1 MKRIALLLTLL
12 ISTFH
17 FSVFAQDM
25 TLSKDSFEG
34 NFVIDSTFTR
44 DGGKTFEVSAS
55 GDAGPYGRVYLSY
68 VFTDKQN
75 LGTAGEFT
83 GFAWTQNGE
92 NVVTATLQGAYVKQ
106 GKVFKMYTFDPTS
119 SGKLNF
125 ATGIVDFVAKTMKFK
140 VSEVDTSLQI
150 KRLLGIVVKQRDLY
164 RSQFLGRFSAL

>member
-1 MKRIALLLTLL
+1 MKQTMLMIFLL

-17 FSVFAQDM
+17 MSSYAQEVK
-25 TLSKDSFEG
+25 LSEDSFEG

-44 DGGKTFEVSAS
+44 DGGKTYEVSAS

-68 VFTDKQN
+68 IFTDKQN

-92 NVVTATLQGAYVKQ
+92 DVVTATLQGAYVKQ
-106 GKVFKMYTFDPTS
+106 GKVFKLYTFDPTS

-140 VSEVDTSLQI
+140 VSEVDTS
-150 KRLLGIVVKQRDLY
+150 
-164 RSQFLGRFSAL
+164 F

>member
-1 MKRIALLLTLL
+1 MKRITLLILIL

-17 FSVFAQDM
+17 FSAYAQEM
-25 TLSKDSFEG
+25 SLSKDSFEG
-34 NFVIDSTFTR
+34 NFIIDSTFTR

-92 NVVTATLQGAYVKQ
+92 DVVTATLQGAYVKQ
-106 GKVFKMYTFDPTS
+106 GKVFKMYTFDTANN
-119 SGKLNF
+119 GNLNF

-140 VSEVDTSLQI
+140 VSEVDTDS
-150 KRLLGIVVKQRDLY
+150 
-164 RSQFLGRFSAL
+164 

>member
-1 MKRIALLLTLL
+1 MLMILLL

-17 FSVFAQDM
+17 MSSYAQDVK
-25 TLSKDSFEG
+25 LSEDSFEG

-44 DGGKTFEVSAS
+44 DGGKTYEVSAS

-68 VFTDKQN
+68 IFTDKQN

-92 NVVTATLQGAYVKQ
+92 DVVTATLQGAYVKQ
-106 GKVFKMYTFDPTS
+106 GKVFKLYTFDPTS

-140 VSEVDTSLQI
+140 VSEVDTS
-150 KRLLGIVVKQRDLY
+150 
-164 RSQFLGRFSAL
+164 F

>member
-1 MKRIALLLTLL
+1 MKQTMLMILLL

-17 FSVFAQDM
+17 MRSYAQEVK
-25 TLSKDSFEG
+25 LSEDSFEG

-44 DGGKTFEVSAS
+44 DGGKTYEVSAS

-68 VFTDKQN
+68 IFTDKQN

-92 NVVTATLQGAYVKQ
+92 DVVTATLQGAYVKQ
-106 GKVFKMYTFDPTS
+106 GKVFKLYTFDPTS

-140 VSEVDTSLQI
+140 VSEVDTS
-150 KRLLGIVVKQRDLY
+150 
-164 RSQFLGRFSAL
+164 F

>member
-1 MKRIALLLTLL
+1 MKQTMLMMLLL

-17 FSVFAQDM
+17 MSSYAQDVK
-25 TLSKDSFEG
+25 LSEDSFEG

-44 DGGKTFEVSAS
+44 DGGKTYEVSAS

-68 VFTDKQN
+68 IFTDKQN

-92 NVVTATLQGAYVKQ
+92 DVVTATLQGAYVKQ
-106 GKVFKMYTFDPTS
+106 GKVFKLYTFDPTS

-140 VSEVDTSLQI
+140 VSEVDTS
-150 KRLLGIVVKQRDLY
+150 
-164 RSQFLGRFSAL
+164 F

>member
-55 GDAGPYGRVYLSY
+55 GDAGPYGRAYLSY
-68 VFTDKQN
+68 IFTDKQN

-92 NVVTATLQGAYVKQ
+92 DVVTATLQGAYVKQ
-106 GKVFKMYTFDPTS
+106 GKVFKLYTFDPTS

-125 ATGIVDFVAKTMKFK
+125 ATGTVDFVAKTIKFK
-140 VSEVDTSLQI
+140 VSEIDTSFQI
-150 KRLLGIVVKQRDLY
+150 KRL
-164 RSQFLGRFSAL
+164 FSIEVTAMPD

>member
-1 MKRIALLLTLL
+1 MKQTMLMILLL

-17 FSVFAQDM
+17 MSSYAQDVK
-25 TLSKDSFEG
+25 LSEDSFEG

-44 DGGKTFEVSAS
+44 DGGKTYEVSAS

-68 VFTDKQN
+68 IFTDKQN

-92 NVVTATLQGAYVKQ
+92 DVVTATLQGAYVKQ
-106 GKVFKMYTFDPTS
+106 GKVFKLYTFDPTS

-140 VSEVDTSLQI
+140 VSEVDTS
-150 KRLLGIVVKQRDLY
+150 
-164 RSQFLGRFSAL
+164 F

>member
-1 MKRIALLLTLL
+1 MKQTMLMILLL

-17 FSVFAQDM
+17 MSSYAQEM
-25 TLSKDSFEG
+25 KLSEDSFEG

-68 VFTDKQN
+68 VFTDKQD

-83 GFAWTQNGE
+83 GFAWTQSGE
-92 NVVTATLQGAYVKQ
+92 DIVTATLQGAYVKQ

-119 SGKLNF
+119 NGKLNF
-125 ATGIVDFVAKTMKFK
+125 ATGIVDFVAKTMKFT
-140 VSEVDTSLQI
+140 VSEVDIS
-150 KRLLGIVVKQRDLY
+150 
-164 RSQFLGRFSAL
+164 S

>member
-1 MKRIALLLTLL
+1 MKRIAIILTLL

-17 FSVFAQDM
+17 FSVVAQDM

-44 DGGKTFEVSAS
+44 NGGKTFEVSAS
-55 GDAGPYGRVYLSY
+55 GDAGPYGRAYLSY

-83 GFAWTQNGE
+83 GFAWTQNGKD
-92 NVVTATLQGAYVKQ
+92 VVTATLQGAYVKQ

-125 ATGIVDFVAKTMKFK
+125 ATGTVDFDAKTMKFK
-140 VSEVDTSLQI
+140 VSEVDTS
-150 KRLLGIVVKQRDLY
+150 
-164 RSQFLGRFSAL
+164 F

>member
-1 MKRIALLLTLL
+1 MKRITLLILIL

-17 FSVFAQDM
+17 FSAYAQEM
-25 TLSKDSFEG
+25 SLSKDSFEG
-34 NFVIDSTFTR
+34 DFVIDSTFTR

-55 GDAGPYGRVYLSY
+55 GDAGPYGRAYLSY

-92 NVVTATLQGAYVKQ
+92 DGVTATLQGAYVKQ

-119 SGKLNF
+119 NGKLNF
-125 ATGIVDFVAKTMKFK
+125 ATGIVDFVAKTIKFK
-140 VSEVDTSLQI
+140 VSEVDTDS
-150 KRLLGIVVKQRDLY
+150 
-164 RSQFLGRFSAL
+164 

>member
-1 MKRIALLLTLL
+1 MKQTMLMILLL

-17 FSVFAQDM
+17 MSSYAQEVK
-25 TLSKDSFEG
+25 LSKDSFEG

-44 DGGKTFEVSAS
+44 DGGKTYEVSAS

-68 VFTDKQN
+68 IFTDKQN

-92 NVVTATLQGAYVKQ
+92 DVVTATLQGAYVKQ
-106 GKVFKMYTFDPTS
+106 GKVFKLYTFDPTS

-140 VSEVDTSLQI
+140 VSEVDTS
-150 KRLLGIVVKQRDLY
+150 
-164 RSQFLGRFSAL
+164 F

>member
-1 MKRIALLLTLL
+1 MILLL

-17 FSVFAQDM
+17 MSSYAQEVK
-25 TLSKDSFEG
+25 LSEDSFEG

-44 DGGKTFEVSAS
+44 DGGKTYEVSAS

-68 VFTDKQN
+68 IFTDKQN

-92 NVVTATLQGAYVKQ
+92 DVVTATLQGAYVKQ
-106 GKVFKMYTFDPTS
+106 GKVFKLYTFDPTS

-140 VSEVDTSLQI
+140 VSEVDTS
-150 KRLLGIVVKQRDLY
+150 
-164 RSQFLGRFSAL
+164 F

>member
-1 MKRIALLLTLL
+1 MKQTMLMILLLIT
-12 ISTFH
+12 TFH
-17 FSVFAQDM
+17 MSSYAQEVK
-25 TLSKDSFEG
+25 LSEDSFEG

-44 DGGKTFEVSAS
+44 DGGKTYEVSAS

-68 VFTDKQN
+68 IFTDKQN

-92 NVVTATLQGAYVKQ
+92 DVVTATLQGAYVKQ
-106 GKVFKMYTFDPTS
+106 GKVFKLYTFDPTS

-140 VSEVDTSLQI
+140 VSEVDTS
-150 KRLLGIVVKQRDLY
+150 
-164 RSQFLGRFSAL
+164 F

>member
-1 MKRIALLLTLL
+1 MILLL

-17 FSVFAQDM
+17 MSSYAQDVK
-25 TLSKDSFEG
+25 LSEDSFEG

-44 DGGKTFEVSAS
+44 DGGKTYEVSAS

-68 VFTDKQN
+68 IFTDKQN

-92 NVVTATLQGAYVKQ
+92 DVVTATLQGAYVKQ
-106 GKVFKMYTFDPTS
+106 GKVFKLYTFDPTS

-140 VSEVDTSLQI
+140 VSEVDTS
-150 KRLLGIVVKQRDLY
+150 
-164 RSQFLGRFSAL
+164 F

>member
-1 MKRIALLLTLL
+1 MKQTMLMILLL
-12 ISTFH
+12 ISTLH
-17 FSVFAQDM
+17 ISSYAQEVK
-25 TLSKDSFEG
+25 LSEDSFEG

-44 DGGKTFEVSAS
+44 DGGKTYEVSAS

-68 VFTDKQN
+68 IFTDKQN

-92 NVVTATLQGAYVKQ
+92 DVVTATLQGAYVKQ
-106 GKVFKMYTFDPTS
+106 GKVFKLYTFDPTS

-140 VSEVDTSLQI
+140 VSEVDTS
-150 KRLLGIVVKQRDLY
+150 
-164 RSQFLGRFSAL
+164 F

>member
-1 MKRIALLLTLL
+1 MKQTMLMILLL

-17 FSVFAQDM
+17 MSSYAQEVK
-25 TLSKDSFEG
+25 LSEDSFEG

-44 DGGKTFEVSAS
+44 DGGKTYEVSAS

-68 VFTDKQN
+68 IFTDKQN

-83 GFAWTQNGE
+83 GDAWTQNGE
-92 NVVTATLQGAYVKQ
+92 EVVTATLQGAYVKQ
-106 GKVFKMYTFDPTS
+106 GKVFKLYTFDPTS

-140 VSEVDTSLQI
+140 VSEVDTS
-150 KRLLGIVVKQRDLY
+150 
-164 RSQFLGRFSAL
+164 F

>member
-1 MKRIALLLTLL
+1 MKRITLLILIL

-17 FSVFAQDM
+17 FSAYAQDM
-25 TLSKDSFEG
+25 SLSKDSFEG
-34 NFVIDSTFTR
+34 DFVIDSTFTR

-55 GDAGPYGRVYLSY
+55 GDAGPYGRAYLSY

-92 NVVTATLQGAYVKQ
+92 DVVTATLQGAYVKQ
-106 GKVFKMYTFDPTS
+106 GKVFKMYTFDTAS
-119 SGKLNF
+119 NGNLNF

-140 VSEVDTSLQI
+140 VSEVDTDS
-150 KRLLGIVVKQRDLY
+150 
-164 RSQFLGRFSAL
+164 

>member
-1 MKRIALLLTLL
+1 MKQKMLMILLL

-17 FSVFAQDM
+17 MSSYAQEVK
-25 TLSKDSFEG
+25 LSEDSFEG

-44 DGGKTFEVSAS
+44 DGGKTYEVSAS

-68 VFTDKQN
+68 IFTDKQN

-92 NVVTATLQGAYVKQ
+92 DVVTATLQGAYVKQ
-106 GKVFKMYTFDPTS
+106 GKVFKLYTFDPTS

-125 ATGIVDFVAKTMKFK
+125 ATGILDFVAKTMKFK
-140 VSEVDTSLQI
+140 VSEVDTS
-150 KRLLGIVVKQRDLY
+150 
-164 RSQFLGRFSAL
+164 F

>member
-1 MKRIALLLTLL
+1 MKQTMLMILLL

-17 FSVFAQDM
+17 MSSYAQEVK
-25 TLSKDSFEG
+25 LSEDSLEG

-44 DGGKTFEVSAS
+44 DGGKTYEVSAS

-68 VFTDKQN
+68 IFTDKQN

-92 NVVTATLQGAYVKQ
+92 DVVTATLQGAYVKQ
-106 GKVFKMYTFDPTS
+106 GKVFKLYTFDPTS

-140 VSEVDTSLQI
+140 VSEVDTS
-150 KRLLGIVVKQRDLY
+150 
-164 RSQFLGRFSAL
+164 F